1 MSLKSLQNRLNY
13 LGGDANSRIKKQK
26 YDSFCAALL
35 NDYNSRKIQ
44 LEDNS
49 VWQALINLSNLKPD
63 YDKKYISIDHA
74 SRIEPGDTFKLLDN
88 HTHWMVYLPDLVETA
103 YIRSEIIRCRYT
115 LDIEDKQYWIYFQG
129 PTETDIRWAL
139 NHGMTYNELN
149 LSGTIFIKN
158 CAATKNF
165 FSRFKRF
172 KIDGHTWEAQVVDS
186 ISVPGILEVEVQEY
200 FDNIAEELP
209 EIEKQPDTILDDE
222 VIQEVIIGKKLCKRG
237 ETVGFS
243 IAEDF
248 YKPGAFWKVIGN
260 DNVKIR
266 GTHLEGRICEVEVK
280 ENALGNFILCYDDKE
295 TITVKIESIKPDI
308 LGPIDVYPYET
319 YTYTI
324 DALEGKFHLNTPL
337 AKIVEEKD
345 NTCTIEILSG
355 KKGSFEL
362 FYNDFLSD
370 KSYSLPIKI
379 HSL

>member
-44 LEDNS
+44 LEDDS

-115 LDIEDKQYWIYFQG
+115 LDIDDKQYWIYFQG

-158 CAATKNF
+158 LRRN
-165 FSRFKRF
+165 
-172 KIDGHTWEAQVVDS
+172 
-186 ISVPGILEVEVQEY
+186 
-200 FDNIAEELP
+200 
-209 EIEKQPDTILDDE
+209 
-222 VIQEVIIGKKLCKRG
+222 KK
-237 ETVGFS
+237 F
-243 IAEDF
+243 
-248 YKPGAFWKVIGN
+248 
-260 DNVKIR
+260 
-266 GTHLEGRICEVEVK
+266 
-280 ENALGNFILCYDDKE
+280 
-295 TITVKIESIKPDI
+295 
-308 LGPIDVYPYET
+308 
-319 YTYTI
+319 
-324 DALEGKFHLNTPL
+324 
-337 AKIVEEKD
+337 
-345 NTCTIEILSG
+345 
-355 KKGSFEL
+355 L
-362 FYNDFLSD
+362 F
-370 KSYSLPIKI
+370 
-379 HSL
+379 